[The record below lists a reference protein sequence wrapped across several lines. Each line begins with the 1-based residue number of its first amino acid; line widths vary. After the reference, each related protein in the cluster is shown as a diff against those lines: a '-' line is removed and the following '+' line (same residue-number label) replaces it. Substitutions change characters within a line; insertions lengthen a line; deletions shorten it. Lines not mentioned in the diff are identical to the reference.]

1 MSVKIAENSGFCFG
15 VKRAIK
21 IALEAAQ
28 GNHQIVTLGPII
40 HNPQMVEK
48 LASEGIE
55 RVNEVSEIQ
64 GRPTIIRSHGVKKE
78 ILEELIANDIEIIN
92 ATCPYVS
99 KTQEY
104 AKELSEQGYL
114 VVIMGDKNHP
124 EVMAL
129 SSYIEGECL
138 IVTGAEDVPE
148 KKYQKVGI
156 ISQTTRK
163 IDDLQKLVSTFIP
176 KCHEMRVMNTICN
189 ATSIRQESTLE
200 LAKES
205 DLMIVVGG
213 RNSSNTKM
221 LAKISEDFV
230 ETFHIETACEI
241 DKKWFKDKRNIGLT
255 AGASTPDWVIV
266 EVYNKIIEYMGNI
279 NQKVDEIKDIPGF
292 KEEE

>member
-55 RVNEVSEIQ
+55 RMNEVSEIQ

-124 EVMAL
+124 EVIAL

-138 IVTGAEDVPE
+138 IVTSAEDVPE

-163 IDDLQKLVSTFIP
+163 IDDLQKLVGTFIP

-189 ATSIRQESTLE
+189 ATSIRQGSTLE

-230 ETFHIETACEI
+230 KTFHIETACEI
-241 DKKWFKDKRNIGLT
+241 DKKWFKGKNNIGLT
-255 AGASTPDWVIV
+255 AGASTPDWGIV

-279 NQKVDEIKDIPGF
+279 NQKVDKIKDIPGF

>member
-266 EVYNKIIEYMGNI
+266 EVHNKIIEYMGNI
-279 NQKVDEIKDIPGF
+279 NQKVDKIKDIPGF

>member
-78 ILEELIANDIEIIN
+78 IQEELIANDIEIIN

-279 NQKVDEIKDIPGF
+279 NQKVDKIKDIPGF